1 MGEEIQAKF
10 DSLKKEYLSL
20 ETVYQNEKECLLK
33 LISTLGLIVD
43 IIPKYSDKYREIK
56 QLLKDDDTILSI
68 DSISK
73 KTSILRRSIFEEE
86 TKAADESIAG
96 KKGSHDKQLLEPYK
110 VLDRVAYILTD
121 NFYPLNDEMKQ
132 LSETVRINYKNG
144 VLPKEFNKDKERL
157 LDYIYKLKG
166 KISEDFKHNSKTF
179 LNFFTQVTELE
190 KILTSE
196 LDEGGKVEGF
206 EEFEKKINNEVGSIV
221 SSFSIYS
228 TINDVKNEVLNR
240 LSNIKQMLAKKKKE
254 EEDKS
259 QKAQKKIHWL
269 RKKISLAE
277 VEVQTLSKK
286 ANQFKEEANKD
297 GLTGLYNRKAF
308 DMKIIELLESLNQ
321 GGAVFLMVMF
331 DVDNFKWIND
341 TYGHVAG
348 DRVLQKVA
356 ATLTKTFRKD
366 EFIARYGGDEFA
378 VIIENMPEA
387 MAQERILSFNES
399 FSKTRFFSNK
409 EDIVQI
415 SVSAG
420 ISSAA
425 IGDNPDE
432 LIHNADIAMYEVKKN
447 RSNKL

>member
-1 MGEEIQAKF
+1 MGEELQAKF

-56 QLLKDDDTILSI
+56 QLLKDDTILSI

-86 TKAADESIAG
+86 TKTADESIAG
-96 KKGSHDKQLLEPYK
+96 KKGSHDKQFLEPYK
-110 VLDRVAYILTD
+110 ALDRVAYVLTD

-132 LSETVRINYKNG
+132 LSELVRINYKNG
-144 VLPKEFNKDKERL
+144 VLPKEFSKDKDRL
-157 LDYIYKLKG
+157 LDYLYKLKG
-166 KISEDFKHNSKTF
+166 KIAEDFKHNSKTF
-179 LNFFTQVTELE
+179 LNFFTQVRELE

-196 LDEGGKVEGF
+196 LDEGGKAEGF

-277 VEVQTLSKK
+277 VEVQNLSKK

-321 GGAVFLMVMF
+321 GGAAFLMVMF
-331 DVDNFKWIND
+331 DVDKFKWIND

-356 ATLTKTFRKD
+356 ATLAKTFRKD

-378 VIIENMPEA
+378 VIIENMTEA
-387 MAQERILSFNES
+387 LAQERILSFNES
-399 FSKTRFFSNK
+399 FGKTRFFSNK

-425 IGDNPDE
+425 IGDGPED
-432 LIHNADIAMYEVKKN
+432 LIHKADIAMYEVKKN